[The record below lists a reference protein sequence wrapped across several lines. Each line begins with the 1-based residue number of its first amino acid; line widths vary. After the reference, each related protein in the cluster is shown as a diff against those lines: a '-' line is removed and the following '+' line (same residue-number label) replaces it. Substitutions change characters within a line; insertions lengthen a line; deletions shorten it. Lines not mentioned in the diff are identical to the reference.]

1 MIDIRKLTYKLVA
14 ILEDGTQL
22 DISRAAEDLGW
33 EEGEGEI
40 AMRLSFTVHN
50 AKYQGQPLSQLIKPG
65 CITAIIADWGDGT
78 DEVAR
83 GTIVDWDTSNS
94 GSSDTFSVLAY
105 DELFNLQ
112 KSQDNRY
119 ITAGTGTKAAISAV
133 FSDWGI
139 PLGEYTGPDVAHA
152 KTLYKN
158 EFLADIIMDLLDT
171 AVKHGAEKYVVRASK
186 GAASVLKLGSNETI
200 YHFDEDTSLTV
211 TKDAFSTQ
219 NLITPVKVVGKE
231 DAEGRQ
237 SAEAVI
243 DGRTEFGIRQRI
255 YNRQEDDDLG
265 TAKAEAQKI
274 LDEYGEPENTIS
286 FQAPDVPTIRKGDKI
301 HAKTRTREGYFI
313 IKSIQHNA
321 ATASMTM
328 GVVPA
333 A

>member
-40 AMRLSFTVHN
+40 SMRLSFTVHN
-50 AKYQGQPLSQLIKPG
+50 AKYQGQPLSQMIKPG
-65 CITAIIADWGDGT
+65 CIAAIIADWGDGT

-94 GSSDTFSVLAY
+94 GSSDTFAVLAY

-139 PLGEYTGPDVAHA
+139 PMGEYTGPDMAHA

-171 AVKHGAEKYVVRASK
+171 AVKHGGDKYVVRASK

-211 TKDAFSTQ
+211 TKDAISTQ
-219 NLITPVKVVGKE
+219 NLITRVKVVGKE

-237 SAEAVI
+237 SAEAII

-274 LDEYGEPENTIS
+274 LDEHGEPENTIS

-321 ATASMTM
+321 ATATMTM

>member
-40 AMRLSFTVHN
+40 SMRLSFTVYN
-50 AKYQGQPLSQLIKPG
+50 AKYQGQRLSQLIKPG
-65 CITAIIADWGDGT
+65 CMAAVIADWGDGT

-83 GTIVDWDTSNS
+83 GTIVDWGTNNS
-94 GSSDTFSVLAY
+94 GSSDTFAVLAY

-139 PLGEYTGPDVAHA
+139 PMGEYTGPDIAHA

-158 EFLADIIMDLLDT
+158 EFLADIIGDLLDT
-171 AVKHGAEKYVVRASK
+171 AVKQGGDKCVVRASK
-186 GAASVLKLGSNETI
+186 GAASVLKLGSNGTI

-211 TKDAFSTQ
+211 TKDSISTQ
-219 NLITPVKVVGKE
+219 NLITRVKVVGKE

-237 SAEAVI
+237 PVEAII

-265 TAKAEAQKI
+265 TAKVEAQKI
-274 LDEYGEPENTIS
+274 IDENGEPETTIS
-286 FQAPDVPTIRKGDKI
+286 FQSPDVPTVRKGDKI

-321 ATASMTM
+321 AAATMTM